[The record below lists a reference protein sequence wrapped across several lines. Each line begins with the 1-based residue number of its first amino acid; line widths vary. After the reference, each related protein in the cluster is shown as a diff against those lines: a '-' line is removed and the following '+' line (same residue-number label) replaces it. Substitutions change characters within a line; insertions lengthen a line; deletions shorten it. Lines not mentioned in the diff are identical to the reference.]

1 MLKLK
6 IPYTK
11 QLYIVYIWGIDVRK
25 DNTKRISIREQKP
38 DLRVVREIKTKPYSD
53 IDLNNWKEYSHIKT
67 DTWWEFASRD
77 NSHGHSNEYHGNFIP
92 QIARQLYERF
102 TKKGDIILDMFLGSG
117 TSAIE
122 AVNMDRRCIG
132 VELKS
137 EQVEIVK
144 NKFSQKELV
153 TDVNIIC
160 HDSANEQ
167 VKEKIQ
173 ARLDVMRKEKA
184 QFLILHPPYDDI
196 IKFSD
201 KKEDLS
207 NCSSTEEF
215 YELFKKAA
223 KNGYDLLEKGRFAAL
238 IIGDKYSEGEIVTLG
253 ADCANKMRE
262 LGFKMKAVI
271 VKNMEGNE
279 RAKGKTAN
287 LWRYRALNGGF
298 YIFKHEY
305 IYVFQKV

>member
-1 MLKLK
+1 MARKANVNK
-6 IPYTK
+6 INIPE
-11 QLYIVYIWGIDVRK
+11 I
-25 DNTKRISIREQKP
+25 KP
-38 DLRVVREIKTKPYSD
+38 DLRIVKERKTKPYSD

-77 NSHGHSNEYHGNFIP
+77 KSNGHSNEYHGNYIP
-92 QIARQLYERF
+92 QIAQQLYERF
-102 TKKGDIILDMFLGSG
+102 TKKGDVVLDLFLGSG

-122 AVNMDRRCIG
+122 ALNMGRRCIG
-132 VELKS
+132 VELKP
-137 EQVEIVK
+137 EQAKLVA
-144 NKFSQKELV
+144 NKFSPKEIV
-153 TDVNIIC
+153 TDVNVIC
-160 HDSANEQ
+160 ADSASSE

-173 ARLDVMRKEKA
+173 ARLDVMRAEKA
-184 QFLILHPPYDDI
+184 QFLVLHPPYDDI

-201 KKEDLS
+201 RKEDLS
-207 NCSSTEEF
+207 NCETTEEF
-215 YELFKKAA
+215 YELFKKVAQ
-223 KNGYDLLEKGRFAAL
+223 NGYDLLEKGRFAAL
-238 IIGDKYSEGEIVTLG
+238 IIGDKYANGEIVPLG
-253 ADCANKMRE
+253 ADCAQKMRE
-262 LGFKMKAVI
+262 IGFKMKAVI

>member
-1 MLKLK
+1 MAKNAHIKKVK
-6 IPYTK
+6 I
-11 QLYIVYIWGIDVRK
+11 Q
-25 DNTKRISIREQKP
+25 EQRP
-38 DLRVVREIKTKPYSD
+38 DLRIVKEIKTKPYSD

-77 NSHGHSNEYHGNFIP
+77 NSNGHTNEYHGNYIP
-92 QIARQLYERF
+92 QIAQQLYERF
-102 TKKGDIILDMFLGSG
+102 TKKGDIVLDMFLGSG

-122 AVNMDRRCIG
+122 ALNMRRRCIG
-132 VELKS
+132 VELKP
-137 EQVEIVK
+137 EQVDTVK

-153 TDVNIIC
+153 TDVNLIC
-160 HDSANEQ
+160 SDSTDEK

-173 ARLDVMRKEKA
+173 ARLDIMRRDKA
-184 QFLILHPPYDDI
+184 QFLVLHPPYDDI

-201 KKEDLS
+201 RKEDLS
-207 NCSSTEEF
+207 NCASTEEF
-215 YELFKKAA
+215 YDLFKKAA
-223 KNGYDLLEKGRFAAL
+223 KNGYDMLEKGRFAAL
-238 IIGDKYSEGEIVTLG
+238 IIGDKYSNGEIVPLG

-262 LGFKMKAVI
+262 IGFKMKAVI

-298 YIFKHEY
+298 FIFKHEY

>member
-1 MLKLK
+1 MAKSNIRK
-6 IPYTK
+6 ILP
-11 QLYIVYIWGIDVRK
+11 Q
-25 DNTKRISIREQKP
+25 EQKP
-38 DLRVVREIKTKPYSD
+38 DLRIVKKVKTKPYSD

-67 DTWWEFASRD
+67 DTWWEFAQRD
-77 NSHGHSNEYHGNFIP
+77 KSNGHTNEYHGNYIP
-92 QIARQLYERF
+92 QIAQQLYERF
-102 TKKGDIILDMFLGSG
+102 TQKGDIILDMFLGSG

-122 AVNMDRRCIG
+122 AKHMNRRCIG
-132 VELKS
+132 VELKP

-153 TDVNIIC
+153 TDIRLIC
-160 HDSANEQ
+160 NDSADIS

-173 ARLDVMRKEKA
+173 ADLDIMRKEKA

-201 KKEDLS
+201 RKEDLS
-207 NCSSTEEF
+207 NCTSTEEF
-215 YELFKKAA
+215 YELFKQVAQ
-223 KNGYDLLEKGRFAAL
+223 NGYDMLEKGRFAAL
-238 IIGDKYSEGEIVTLG
+238 IIGDKYANGEIVPLG
-253 ADCANKMRE
+253 ADCAQKMRE
-262 LGFKMKAVI
+262 IGFKMKAVI

>member
-1 MLKLK
+1 MAKSNIRK
-6 IPYTK
+6 ILP
-11 QLYIVYIWGIDVRK
+11 Q
-25 DNTKRISIREQKP
+25 EQKP
-38 DLRVVREIKTKPYSD
+38 DLRIVKKVKTKPYSD

-67 DTWWEFASRD
+67 DTWWEFAQRD
-77 NSHGHSNEYHGNFIP
+77 KSNGHSNEYHGNYIP
-92 QIARQLYERF
+92 QIAQQLYERY
-102 TKKGDIILDMFLGSG
+102 TKKGDIVLDMFLGSG

-122 AVNMDRRCIG
+122 AKHMNRRCIG
-132 VELKS
+132 VELKP

-153 TDVNIIC
+153 TDIRLIC
-160 HDSANEQ
+160 NDSADIS

-173 ARLDVMRKEKA
+173 ANLDIMRKEKA

-207 NCSSTEEF
+207 NCTSTEEF
-215 YELFKKAA
+215 YELFKQVAQ
-223 KNGYDLLEKGRFAAL
+223 NGYDMLEKGRFAAL
-238 IIGDKYSEGEIVTLG
+238 IIGDKYANGEIVPLG
-253 ADCANKMRE
+253 ADCAQKMRE
-262 LGFKMKAVI
+262 IGFKMKAVI

>member
-1 MLKLK
+1 MAR
-6 IPYTK
+6 IN
-11 QLYIVYIWGIDVRK
+11 
-25 DNTKRISIREQKP
+25 NTKPIHRENAKP
-38 DLRVVREIKTKPYSD
+38 DLRIVKEVKTKPYSD
-53 IDLNNWKEYSHIKT
+53 IDLNNWKEYNHIKT

-77 NSHGHSNEYHGNFIP
+77 KSHGHSNEYHGNYIP
-92 QIARQLYERF
+92 QIAQQLYERY
-102 TKKGDIILDMFLGSG
+102 TKKGDVVLDLFLGSG

-122 AVNMDRRCIG
+122 AVNMGRRCIG
-132 VELKS
+132 VELKD

-144 NKFSQKELV
+144 NKFNQKQLV

-160 HDSANEQ
+160 EDSACED
-167 VKEKIQ
+167 VKEKIS
-173 ARLDVMRKEKA
+173 ARLDIMRKEKA

-201 KKEDLS
+201 RKEDLS
-207 NCSSTEEF
+207 NCATTEEF
-215 YELFKKAA
+215 YDLFKRVA
-223 KNGYDLLEKGRFAAL
+223 KNGYDMLEKGRFAAL
-238 IIGDKYSEGEIVTLG
+238 IIGDKYANGEIVPLG
-253 ADCANKMRE
+253 ADCASKMRE

>member
-1 MLKLK
+1 MAKSNIRK
-6 IPYTK
+6 ILP
-11 QLYIVYIWGIDVRK
+11 Q
-25 DNTKRISIREQKP
+25 EQKP
-38 DLRVVREIKTKPYSD
+38 DLRIVKKVKTKPYSD

-67 DTWWEFASRD
+67 DTWWEFAQRD
-77 NSHGHSNEYHGNFIP
+77 KSNGHSNEYHGNYIP
-92 QIARQLYERF
+92 QIAQQLYERF
-102 TKKGDIILDMFLGSG
+102 TQKGDIILDMFLGSG

-122 AVNMDRRCIG
+122 AKHMNRRCIG
-132 VELKS
+132 VELKP

-153 TDVNIIC
+153 TDIRLIC
-160 HDSANEQ
+160 NDSADIS

-173 ARLDVMRKEKA
+173 ADLDIMRKEKA

-201 KKEDLS
+201 RKEDLS
-207 NCSSTEEF
+207 NCTSTEEF
-215 YELFKKAA
+215 YKLFKQVAQ
-223 KNGYDLLEKGRFAAL
+223 NGYDMLEKGRFAAL
-238 IIGDKYSEGEIVTLG
+238 IIGDKYANGEIVPLG
-253 ADCANKMRE
+253 ADCAQKMRE
-262 LGFKMKAVI
+262 IGFKMKAVI